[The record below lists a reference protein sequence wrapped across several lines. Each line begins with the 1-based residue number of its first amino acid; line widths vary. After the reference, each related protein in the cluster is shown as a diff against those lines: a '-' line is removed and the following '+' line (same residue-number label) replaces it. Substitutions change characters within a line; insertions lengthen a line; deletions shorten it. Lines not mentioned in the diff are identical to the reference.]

1 MRVSDSERERIVRE
15 LTQHCG
21 DGRLTLDELEE
32 RIAEA
37 YAATTNDELQL
48 AIRELPATPR
58 KLVAPPPRRADAP
71 PVVSPAVRT
80 THSVSTR
87 SSAGE
92 IALKVHAYVFV
103 SVMALL
109 VAIWVLTMPGGY
121 FWPVWPALGMG
132 LPLAI
137 HAGVEKARGSS

>member
-37 YAATTNDELQL
+37 YAATTTDELQH

-58 KLVAPPPRRADAP
+58 KIVAPPARRADP
-71 PVVSPAVRT
+71 PAVRPT
-80 THSVSTR
+80 QTVSHR
-87 SSAGE
+87 NHRAGE
-92 IALKVHAYVFV
+92 IALKVHATVFV

-109 VAIWVLTMPGGY
+109 IAIWFLTMPFGY

-137 HAGVEKARGSS
+137 HAGVEKAKGDC